1 MGQHY
6 SRSLQ
11 AERDL
16 KKEIVYRDVGH
27 MAVAQGRKGLEGLEE
42 KKGDQGGAA
51 TLGGAGAQ

>member
-27 MAVAQGRKGLEGLEE
+27 MGVAQGRKGLEGLEE

-51 TLGGAGAQ
+51 TLGEAGTQ